1 MKIAKNDASWR
12 GRIGV
17 IVPVSNSTNE
27 IEFNRMKPDGVS
39 VHFTRVPLDYNPSQ
53 DNFET
58 MLKNVD
64 RASKDLLAVNV
75 DVIAYGC
82 TSGSMSC
89 PHNRLI
95 ERMETASSKPSIS
108 TAGAI
113 LESLEQLNVKNVAM
127 ATPYS
132 EKTNEKEQA
141 FMERH
146 GIKVTS
152 IKGLNLS
159 GTLEKIQKI
168 SRVSPKE
175 VFEHAKSVNSDE
187 AEAVL
192 ICCTDFGAAEII
204 KPLEDTIQKPVIT
217 SNSATFRCALRK
229 AGIKT
234 SIENFGQLM
243 QL

>member
-1 MKIAKNDASWR
+1 MKIAENDASWR

-53 DNFET
+53 DNYET

-95 ERMETASSKPSIS
+95 QRMETASSKPSIS

-113 LESLEQLNVKNVAM
+113 LESLEQLKVKNVAM

-132 EKTNEKEQA
+132 EKANEKEQA

-187 AEAVL
+187 AEAIL
-192 ICCTDFGAAEII
+192 ICCTDFGSAEII

>member
-1 MKIAKNDASWR
+1 MQIAEKGASWR

-27 IEFNRMKPDGVS
+27 IEFNLMKPDGVS
-39 VHFTRVPLDYNPSQ
+39 VHFTRVPLDHNPAR

-58 MLKNVD
+58 MLKHVD

-89 PHNRLI
+89 PQNLLI

-113 LESLEQLNVKNVAM
+113 LESLEQLKVKNVAM

-132 EKTNEKEQA
+132 DTTNEKERA

-146 GIKVTS
+146 GINVTT

-168 SRVSPKE
+168 SRVMPRE
-175 VFEHAKSVNSDE
+175 VFEDAKSVNSDK
-187 AEAVL
+187 ADAVL
-192 ICCTDFGAAEII
+192 ICCTDFGSAKII
-204 KPLEDTIQKPVIT
+204 KPLEDTIQKPVSYTHLTLPTI
-217 SNSATFRCALRK
+217 L
-229 AGIKT
+229 
-234 SIENFGQLM
+234 LV
-243 QL
+243 